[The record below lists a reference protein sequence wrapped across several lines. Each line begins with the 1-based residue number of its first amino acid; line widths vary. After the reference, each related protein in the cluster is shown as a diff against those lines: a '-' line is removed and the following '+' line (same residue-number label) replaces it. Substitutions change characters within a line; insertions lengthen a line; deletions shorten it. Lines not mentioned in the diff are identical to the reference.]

1 MLVLLFIFSD
11 DAEEEVPGDEESKR
25 AEDEDDEAEMVRGGQ
40 GRKCSAPS
48 EQVSVKSEAA
58 RKDDNQTTNSNFQMM
73 PPTGEDEDEDE
84 AEMVRESNQRK
95 RSAPSDTDYQVN
107 LLTQK
112 CNLCQNAAM
121 QDPIRE

>member
-11 DAEEEVPGDEESKR
+11 DAEEEVPGDEESKK
-25 AEDEDDEAEMVRGGQ
+25 ADDKAEMVRGGQ

-48 EQVSVKSEAA
+48 EQVSFKSEAA
-58 RKDDNQTTNSNFQMM
+58 RIDDNQTTHSNFQMM
-73 PPTGEDEDEDE
+73 PPTGEDEDETE
-84 AEMVRESNQRK
+84 KVRGSQGRK